1 MGATIL
7 MVNPTLPQLPL
18 TTPQTAL
25 PAPSALEARYG
36 LGLYVSRG
44 IVLVRGVG
52 TYVWDSDGRRY
63 LDCTAAYGVASLG
76 HCHPAVVDAISQ
88 QATTLI
94 ACSGSF
100 GNDQRAQLYADLMT
114 VLPPGLTRVFFC
126 NSGTEANE
134 AALKFARLTTGR
146 YGVVAAQRGFHGRTA
161 GSLTAT
167 WEPKYREPFEPL
179 LPGFTYIPYNDEA
192 ALDAAITD
200 DISAVILEVI
210 QGEGGVRPGTL
221 AFLQRAQ
228 QLCRDRGALLI
239 LDEVQSGFGRTG
251 TYFACEAVGVE
262 PDILTL
268 AKGIASGFPMGAVA
282 LGERVAKLSPG
293 QHGTT
298 FGGGPLAC
306 AAARATLRVLQ
317 ETNLPAQV
325 AQLGAVF
332 LEHLR
337 AIPSRRIREVRG
349 RGFMIGI
356 ELTEPAAPYI
366 AAAQERGLLVL
377 NAGPNVIR
385 LLPPL
390 ILTEEDIALAVTVLA
405 EVLR

>member
-1 MGATIL
+1 MANLASISSSYTNSETESLTPAILELQHGA
-7 MVNPTLPQLPL
+7 
-18 TTPQTAL
+18 
-25 PAPSALEARYG
+25 
-36 LGLYVSRG
+36 GLYVSRG
-44 IVLVRGVG
+44 ITLVRGAG
-52 TYVWDSDGRRY
+52 AHVWDSDGRRY

-76 HCHPAVVDAISQ
+76 HCHPAVVAAISQ
-88 QATTLI
+88 QAATLI

-100 GNDQRAQLYADLMT
+100 GNDQRAWLYADLAR
-114 VLPPGLTRVFFC
+114 VLPSGLTRVFFC
-126 NSGTEANE
+126 NSGAEANE

-146 YGVVAAQRGFHGRTA
+146 YGVVAARRGFHGRTA
-161 GSLTAT
+161 GALTAT

-179 LPGFTYIPYNDEA
+179 LPGFTYVPYNDEA
-192 ALDAAITD
+192 ALEAAITD
-200 DISAVILEVI
+200 NIGAVILEVI
-210 QGEGGVRPGTL
+210 QGEGGVRPATT
-221 AFLQRAQ
+221 AFLHRAYE
-228 QLCRDRGALLI
+228 LCRERGALLI

-251 TYFACEAVGVE
+251 TFFACEAIGIT

-282 LGERVAKLSPG
+282 LGERVGRLSPG

-306 AAARATLRVLQ
+306 AAARATLQVMV

-325 AQLGAVF
+325 ARLGALF
-332 LEHLR
+332 LERLR
-337 AIPSRRIREVRG
+337 ALPSRRIQEVRG

-356 ELTEPAAPYI
+356 ELTEPAAPYL

-377 NAGPNVIR
+377 TAGANVIR

-390 ILTEEDIALAVTVLA
+390 ILTEEDIDLAVTILA
-405 EVLR
+405 EVLS